1 VGSPSLD
8 TPSPAE
14 ETRAV
19 FETLTLLG
27 IVCVIGAIVGGGL
40 KAAGAEI
47 PVITSGRR
55 QVLLGAVGV
64 VLVVA
69 ALVTHSHM
77 PASTPEVTSSSQNP
91 SPTTTVKLVRGGLT
105 LATVVLRY
113 SPVSETTW
121 GVVRGLGS
129 KEKLRLVVL
138 ESDHGTPSYARL
150 THSDSKGDRFFQAH
164 GCVRSI
170 AVTEYDGKTLART
183 RTRCL

>member
-1 VGSPSLD
+1 
-8 TPSPAE
+8 
-14 ETRAV
+14 V
-19 FETLTLLG
+19 FQTLILLG

-47 PVITSGRR
+47 PVITSGHR
-55 QVLLGAVGV
+55 QVLLGAAGV
-64 VLVVA
+64 VLVVV

-77 PASTPEVTSSSQNP
+77 LVPTTPEPTSSSQNP
-91 SPTTTVKLVRGGLT
+91 SPTTTVKLVRDGLT

-129 KEKLRLVVL
+129 KEKLRLVIL
-138 ESDHGTPSYARL
+138 ESDHGTPSYARF
-150 THSDSKGDRFFQAH
+150 THSDINGDKFFQTH

-170 AVTEYDGKTLART
+170 AVTEYDGKTLARA

>member
-1 VGSPSLD
+1 LGSPSLD

-14 ETRAV
+14 ETQTV
-19 FETLTLLG
+19 FQTLILLG

-47 PVITSGRR
+47 PVITSGHR
-55 QVLLGAVGV
+55 QVLLGAAGV
-64 VLVVA
+64 VLVVV

-77 PASTPEVTSSSQNP
+77 PVPITPEPTSSSQNQ
-91 SPTTTVKLVRGGLT
+91 SPTVKLVRDGLT

-129 KEKLRLVVL
+129 KEKLRLVTL
-138 ESDHGTPSYARL
+138 ESDHGIPSYARF
-150 THSDSKGDRFFQAH
+150 THSDINGDKFFQTH

-170 AVTEYDGKTLART
+170 AMTEYDGKTLARA